1 MEIEEKMEPLSLTP
15 EGIEKLQQLKA
26 ELESM
31 TRTMSNMEGKSQYE
45 VEGRIR
51 AFQEKENEIKQF
63 LQQLGMMP
71 DG

>member
-1 MEIEEKMEPLSLTP
+1 MEPLSLTP